1 VSSDELLVVPPG
13 ARTRRAVPFQ
23 GNVRVAVPAAVLAFG
38 VAAFTWTMLW
48 RLDRS
53 LVVDGTQQVVARAI
67 ELALAAATAV
77 VPAYGVRAVLRSRR
91 ASRRAASGARYDA
104 QIALEESRDD
114 LWVVVGLGLS
124 AFVVGFL
131 AYMLSANDGAIRDV
145 LFDGTVIWKFR
156 SRILEGFWLNIK
168 VFMVAEVIV
177 LVWALAVAVV
187 RLLPGRAAAPIRT
200 LAIVYID
207 VFRGVPAIV
216 AIYLIMFGFPIAK
229 VPFFS
234 SLERDSQRFWLGVL
248 ALVLVYGAYV
258 AEVYRAGLEGV
269 HWSQTAAARSLGL
282 SQWQTLRHV
291 VAPQAIRKVM
301 PPLLNDFV
309 ALQKDTALL
318 SVAGLV
324 EVLNVANLVKNQVF
338 NLSSVTGAAL
348 CFLVVTI
355 PFTRLVDY
363 LLKRDRQRTH
373 AQ

>member
-1 VSSDELLVVPPG
+1 VSSDPIVAPPG
-13 ARTRRAVPFQ
+13 ARTRRAVPFR
-23 GNVRVAVPAAVLAFG
+23 GNARVVVPAAAVAFG
-38 VAAFTWTMLW
+38 IAAFTWTMLW
-48 RLDRS
+48 RLDQS
-53 LVVDGTQQVVARAI
+53 LSVRGEQEIVARTI
-67 ELALAAATAV
+67 EIALAAATVV
-77 VPAYGVRAVLRSRR
+77 VPIYAVRALLRSRR
-91 ASRRAASGARYDA
+91 AYHRAADGMRYDA
-104 QIALEESRDD
+104 QIALEDSRDD
-114 LWVVVGLGLS
+114 LWVVVGLGLT

-131 AYMLSANDGAIRDV
+131 SYMLSANDGAIRDV

-156 SRILEGFWLNIK
+156 RRILEGFWLNIK

-207 VFRGVPAIV
+207 VFRGIPAIV

-234 SLERDSQRFWLGVL
+234 ELERDSQRFWLGVF

-269 HWSQTAAARSLGL
+269 HWSQSAAARSLGL

-291 VAPQAIRKVM
+291 VAPQAIRRVI

-363 LLKRDRQRTH
+363 LLKRDRERTY

>member
-1 VSSDELLVVPPG
+1 VSDELIVVPPG
-13 ARTRRAVPFQ
+13 ARTRRAVPFR
-23 GNVRVAVPAAVLAFG
+23 GNARVAVPAAVVAFA

-48 RLDRS
+48 RLDQS
-53 LVVDGTQQVVARAI
+53 LAVQSTQEVVARAI
-67 ELALAAATAV
+67 EIVLAAATLI
-77 VPAYGVRAVLRSRR
+77 VPLYGVRALVRTRR
-91 ASRRAASGARYDA
+91 AYKRASAGERYDA
-104 QIALEESRDD
+104 QIALEDSRDD
-114 LWVVVGLGLS
+114 LWVVVGLGLT

-131 AYMLSANDGAIRDV
+131 AYMLSANDGAIRSV
-145 LFDGTVIWKFR
+145 LFDGTVIWKYR

-168 VFMVAEVIV
+168 VFMIAEVIV
-177 LVWALAVAVV
+177 LVWALVVAVV

-229 VPFFS
+229 VPFFT
-234 SLERDSQRFWLGVL
+234 SLERDSQRFWLGVF

-291 VAPQAIRKVM
+291 VAPQAIRRVL

-318 SVAGLV
+318 SVAGVV
-324 EVLNVANLVKNQVF
+324 EALNVANLIKNQVF

-348 CFLVVTI
+348 CFLIVTL

-363 LLKRDRQRTH
+363 LLKRDRERTY